1 IARVRLAD
9 ETDRVDLR
17 AERDGEPRV
26 VRGTSAA
33 APGHAEGG
41 EPGTGKPRRCVE
53 ETVVGRVG
61 PRPAAFDI
69 IDPELVELSR
79 DCDLIGDAEVHALG
93 LVPVAK
99 GGIEEIDASVGHGS
113 APSARRMLGWFMA
126 TRTPSSRAAGGSA
139 AIHAHGAAAT
149 GLDCRVGFGSSRYRL
164 RVAQRLSGCRAWE
177 ATSSTPPPGG
187 AAGPVLEVNPLC
199 QQLVANVVGGGEI
212 AVPARLDP

>member
-1 IARVRLAD
+1 
-9 ETDRVDLR
+9 
-17 AERDGEPRV
+17 
-26 VRGTSAA
+26 
-33 APGHAEGG
+33 
-41 EPGTGKPRRCVE
+41 
-53 ETVVGRVG
+53 
-61 PRPAAFDI
+61 
-69 IDPELVELSR
+69 
-79 DCDLIGDAEVHALG
+79 

-212 AVPARLDP
+212 AVPARLDPPGDHRLDFVIGQAAGPRPTFQPRFRIPLEKAEQCATRHQR